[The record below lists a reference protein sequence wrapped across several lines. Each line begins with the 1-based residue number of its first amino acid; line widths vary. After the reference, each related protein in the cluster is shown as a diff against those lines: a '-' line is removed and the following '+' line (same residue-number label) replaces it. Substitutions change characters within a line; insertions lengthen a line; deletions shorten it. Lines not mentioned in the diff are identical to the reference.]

1 MTQNIDATVF
11 VYRHRETGTI
21 RALYADDARAMI
33 DRDDYEHV
41 ASLEPRMWIEHHF
54 DDAIKEREACAKL
67 CDAMNWCYVVKRD
80 TALFDDGNTRAADIL
95 YGQSMTC
102 EYLAEAIRTRGTQ

>member
-1 MTQNIDATVF
+1 MTHNLDAAVF
-11 VYRHRETGTI
+11 VYRHCTTGAI

-54 DDAIKEREACAKL
+54 DDAIKEREACAKI
-67 CDAMNWCYVVKRD
+67 AD
-80 TALFDDGNTRAADIL
+80 TKISKYPPGAPFNQYQSGIFSAAEHI
-95 YGQSMTC
+95 
-102 EYLAEAIRTRGTQ
+102 AEAIRARGNQ